1 MRVKVE
7 ATTSWFNNGDE
18 IIERYPF
25 LKDHR
30 FKLERI
36 ATGKK
41 REFFDYRYG
50 EYGKW
55 RFRDESTLYVT
66 IDKLED
72 FQYFVKMVKKTN
84 ENAYNGQTI
93 LMVDDDGNW
102 ELEIY
107 DGYRE

>member
-7 ATTSWFNNGDE
+7 ATTSWFYNGDE

-25 LKDHR
+25 LKDPR

-41 REFFDYRYG
+41 RNFFDYKS
-50 EYGKW
+50 GKW

-93 LMVDDDGNW
+93 LMVDDGDNW

>member
-7 ATTSWFNNGDE
+7 ATTSWFDNGDE
-18 IIERYPF
+18 IIEKYPF
-25 LKDHR
+25 LKDPR
-30 FKLERI
+30 FKLERVT
-36 ATGKK
+36 TGKK
-41 REFFDYRYG
+41 RELFDYKS
-50 EYGKW
+50 GKLS
-55 RFRDESTLYVT
+55 FRDESALYVT

-72 FQYFVKMVKKTN
+72 FQYFVEMVKKTN
-84 ENAYNGQTI
+84 KDVYNGQTI

>member
-7 ATTSWFNNGDE
+7 STTFCNGDE

-25 LKDHR
+25 LKNPR
-30 FKLERI
+30 FKLERV
-36 ATGKK
+36 ANGKK
-41 REFFDYRYG
+41 REFFDYKS
-50 EYGKW
+50 GKW
-55 RFRDESTLYVT
+55 RFRDESTLYIT

-72 FQYFVKMVKKTN
+72 FQYFVEMVKKTDKN
-84 ENAYNGQTI
+84 KNAYNGQTI

>member
-7 ATTSWFNNGDE
+7 AATSWFDNGDE

-25 LKDHR
+25 LKDPR
-30 FKLERI
+30 FKLERV

-41 REFFDYRYG
+41 REFFDSKS
-50 EYGKW
+50 GKW
-55 RFRDESTLYVT
+55 SFRDGSTLYVT

-84 ENAYNGQTI
+84 KYGYAYNGQTI
-93 LMVDDDGNW
+93 LMIDDDGNW

-107 DGYRE
+107 D

>member
-1 MRVKVE
+1 MRVQV
-7 ATTSWFNNGDE
+7 TSTVSWFDNGDE

-25 LKDHR
+25 LKDPR
-30 FKLERI
+30 FKLERV

-41 REFFDYRYG
+41 REFFDYKS
-50 EYGKW
+50 GKW
-55 RFRDESTLYVT
+55 RFRDKSTLYVT

-72 FQYFVKMVKKTN
+72 FQYFVEMVKKTN
-84 ENAYNGQTI
+84 KDVYDGQTI

>member
-25 LKDHR
+25 LKDPR
-30 FKLERI
+30 FKLERV
-36 ATGKK
+36 ATGRK
-41 REFFDYRYG
+41 REFFDSRS
-50 EYGKW
+50 EKR
-55 RFRDESTLYVT
+55 RFRDESTIYVT

-72 FQYFVKMVKKTN
+72 FQYFVEMVKKTN
-84 ENAYNGQTI
+84 KDAYDGQTI
-93 LMVDDDGNW
+93 LMVDDDNNW

>member
-1 MRVKVE
+1 MRVQV
-7 ATTSWFNNGDE
+7 TSTVSWFDNGDE
-18 IIERYPF
+18 IIEMYPF
-25 LKDHR
+25 LKDPR
-30 FKLERI
+30 FKLERV
-36 ATGKK
+36 ATGKR
-41 REFFDYRYG
+41 REFFDYKS
-50 EYGKW
+50 GKW

-72 FQYFVKMVKKTN
+72 FQYFVEMVKKTN
-84 ENAYNGQTI
+84 KNAYNGQTI

>member
-7 ATTSWFNNGDE
+7 ATTSWFDNGDE

-25 LKDHR
+25 IKDDPR

-41 REFFDYRYG
+41 REFFDYKS
-50 EYGKW
+50 GKW
-55 RFRDESTLYVT
+55 RFRDESNIYVT

-72 FQYFVKMVKKTN
+72 FQYFVEMVKKTN
-84 ENAYNGQTI
+84 KNAYNGQTI

>member
-1 MRVKVE
+1 MRVKVD
-7 ATTSWFNNGDE
+7 ATTSWFDNGDE
-18 IIERYPF
+18 VLEKYPF
-25 LKDHR
+25 LKDER
-30 FKLERI
+30 FKMERVP
-36 ATGKK
+36 TGHK
-41 REFFDYRYG
+41 REFFDAKK
-50 EYGKW
+50 ETW
-55 RFRDESTLYVT
+55 RFRDECNIYVI

-72 FQYFVKMVKKTN
+72 FQYLVEMVKKTN

>member
-7 ATTSWFNNGDE
+7 STTSWFCNGDE

-25 LKDHR
+25 LKNPR
-30 FKLERI
+30 FKLERV
-36 ATGKK
+36 ANGKK
-41 REFFDYRYG
+41 REFFDYKS
-50 EYGKW
+50 GKW
-55 RFRDESTLYVT
+55 RFRDESTLYVI

-72 FQYFVKMVKKTN
+72 FQYFVEMVKKTN
-84 ENAYNGQTI
+84 KDAYNGQTI
-93 LMVDDDGNW
+93 LMVDDDRNW

>member
-1 MRVKVE
+1 MRVQV
-7 ATTSWFNNGDE
+7 TSTVSWFDNGDK

-25 LKDHR
+25 LKDPR
-30 FKLERI
+30 FKLERV

-41 REFFDYRYG
+41 REFFDYKS
-50 EYGKW
+50 GKW

-72 FQYFVKMVKKTN
+72 FQYFVEMVKKTN
-84 ENAYNGQTI
+84 KNAYNGQTI

>member
-1 MRVKVE
+1 MRVQV
-7 ATTSWFNNGDE
+7 TSTVSWFDNGDE

-25 LKDHR
+25 LKDSR
-30 FKLERI
+30 FKLERV

-41 REFFDYRYG
+41 REFFDYKS
-50 EYGKW
+50 GKW

-72 FQYFVKMVKKTN
+72 FQYFVEMVKKTGK
-84 ENAYNGQTI
+84 NAYNGQTI

>member
-7 ATTSWFNNGDE
+7 STTSWFNNGDE

-25 LKDHR
+25 LKDPR
-30 FKLERI
+30 FKLERV
-36 ATGKK
+36 ATWRKIK
-41 REFFDYRYG
+41 FFDSKS
-50 EYGKW
+50 EKW
-55 RFRDESTLYVT
+55 RFRDESTIYVT

-93 LMVDDDGNW
+93 LMVDDGDNW

>member
-1 MRVKVE
+1 MRVQVTS
-7 ATTSWFNNGDE
+7 TTSWFSNGDE

-25 LKDHR
+25 LKDPR
-30 FKLERI
+30 FKLERVT
-36 ATGKK
+36 TGKK
-41 REFFDYRYG
+41 REFFDSKS
-50 EYGKW
+50 GKW
-55 RFRDESTLYVT
+55 CFRDESTLYVT

-84 ENAYNGQTI
+84 ENAYDGQTI
-93 LMVDDDGNW
+93 LMVDDNDDW

>member
-7 ATTSWFNNGDE
+7 STTSWFNNGDE

-25 LKDHR
+25 IKDHR
-30 FKLERI
+30 FKLERV
-36 ATGKK
+36 ATGRKI
-41 REFFDYRYG
+41 EFFDSKS
-50 EYGKW
+50 EKW
-55 RFRDESTLYVT
+55 RFRDESTTYVT

-72 FQYFVKMVKKTN
+72 FQYFVEMVKKTN
-84 ENAYNGQTI
+84 KDAYNGQTI
-93 LMVDDDGNW
+93 LMVDDDNNW

>member
-1 MRVKVE
+1 MRVQV
-7 ATTSWFNNGDE
+7 TSTVSWFDNGDE
-18 IIERYPF
+18 IIEMYPF
-25 LKDHR
+25 LKDPR
-30 FKLERI
+30 FKLERV
-36 ATGKK
+36 ATGKR
-41 REFFDYRYG
+41 REFFDYKS
-50 EYGKW
+50 GKW

-72 FQYFVKMVKKTN
+72 FQYFVEMVKKTN
-84 ENAYNGQTI
+84 KNAYNGQTM

>member
-1 MRVKVE
+1 MRVQV
-7 ATTSWFNNGDE
+7 TSTVSWFDNGDE

-25 LKDHR
+25 LKDPR
-30 FKLERI
+30 FKLERV
-36 ATGKK
+36 ATGKR
-41 REFFDYRYG
+41 REFFDYKS
-50 EYGKW
+50 GKW

-72 FQYFVKMVKKTN
+72 FQYFVEMVKKTN
-84 ENAYNGQTI
+84 KNAYNGQTI
-93 LMVDDDGNW
+93 LAVDDDGDW

>member
-7 ATTSWFNNGDE
+7 STTSWFDDGEE

-25 LKDHR
+25 LKDNR
-30 FKLERI
+30 FKLERV
-36 ATGKK
+36 ATGKNID
-41 REFFDYRYG
+41 FFDCKS
-50 EYGKW
+50 GKW
-55 RFRDESTLYVT
+55 STRDAITLYVT

-84 ENAYNGQTI
+84 KNAYDGQTI
-93 LMVDDDGNW
+93 LMVDDGDNW

>member
-7 ATTSWFNNGDE
+7 ETTSWFNNGDE

-25 LKDHR
+25 LKDNR
-30 FKLERI
+30 FKLERV
-36 ATGKK
+36 ATGKNID
-41 REFFDYRYG
+41 FFDCKSG
-50 EYGKW
+50 EW
-55 RFRDESTLYVT
+55 SNRDAITLYIT

-84 ENAYNGQTI
+84 KNVYNGQTI
-93 LMVDDDGNW
+93 LMVDDDNNW

>member
-7 ATTSWFNNGDE
+7 STTSWFCNGDE

-25 LKDHR
+25 LKNPR
-30 FKLERI
+30 FKLERV
-36 ATGKK
+36 ANGKK
-41 REFFDYRYG
+41 REFFDYNS
-50 EYGKW
+50 GKW
-55 RFRDESTLYVT
+55 RLRDESILYIT

-72 FQYFVKMVKKTN
+72 FQYFVEMVKKTDKN
-84 ENAYNGQTI
+84 KNAYNGQTI

>member
-1 MRVKVE
+1 MRVKVG
-7 ATTSWFNNGDE
+7 ATTSWFDNGDE

-25 LKDHR
+25 LKDPR
-30 FKLERI
+30 FKLERV
-36 ATGKK
+36 ATGKR
-41 REFFDYRYG
+41 REFFDYKS
-50 EYGKW
+50 GKW

-72 FQYFVKMVKKTN
+72 FQYFVEMVKKTN
-84 ENAYNGQTI
+84 KNAYNGQTI
-93 LMVDDDGNW
+93 LMVGDDGNW

>member
-7 ATTSWFNNGDE
+7 ATVSWSDNGDE
-18 IIERYPF
+18 IIEMYPF
-25 LKDHR
+25 LKDPR
-30 FKLERI
+30 FKLERV

-41 REFFDYRYG
+41 REFFDSKF
-50 EYGKW
+50 GKW

-84 ENAYNGQTI
+84 GNAYNVQTI
-93 LMVDDDGNW
+93 LMVDDDNNW

>member
-7 ATTSWFNNGDE
+7 TTVSWFDNGDE

-25 LKDHR
+25 LKDPR
-30 FKLERI
+30 FKLERVT
-36 ATGKK
+36 TGKK
-41 REFFDYRYG
+41 REFFDSKF
-50 EYGKW
+50 GKL

-72 FQYFVKMVKKTN
+72 FQYFVEMVKKTN
-84 ENAYNGQTI
+84 KDVYNGQTI

-107 DGYRE
+107 DGYRG

>member
-7 ATTSWFNNGDE
+7 STTSWFNNGDE

-25 LKDHR
+25 LKDPR
-30 FKLERI
+30 FKLERV
-36 ATGKK
+36 ATGRK
-41 REFFDYRYG
+41 REFFDSKS
-50 EYGKW
+50 GKW

-72 FQYFVKMVKKTN
+72 FQYFVEMVKKTN
-84 ENAYNGQTI
+84 KNAYNGQTI
-93 LMVDDDGNW
+93 LMVDDDNNW